1 MGLVSHRV
9 MEVFARPAN
18 GPGRVGSGYRVNE
31 TSVLT
36 AGHVVT
42 GLPVRSPAQVT
53 AGDEGAGRCELR
65 ALGERAWMSGSVL
78 WRDKSADVAVIGL
91 AEDVPPLPPGSPVPR
106 WGRVDGM
113 EPIAVSAIGF
123 PWAQERPDRVREPE
137 QLFGFIAP
145 ATTVKAGLCAVTVLT
160 AGPADRAG
168 GSPWAGMSGAAL
180 FAGPFL
186 VGVVVVDPA
195 RFGTDRVAAAPIAP
209 LLEDAE
215 LAGLLDVSA
224 KVVAGVGPR
233 LRLAVTGETSLA
245 LAPPYWAATSRLGR
259 APAEARLLLPE
270 YGIVPFAGRDGDLD
284 TLQAWCLNGT
294 APPLRL
300 ITGAGGSGKTRLAAE
315 ACVRMTGQGWQ
326 AGFADPKTP
335 GGRPQLEFDRP
346 TLLVID
352 DADLNV
358 PLLADLIRKVS
369 NWPAG
374 TPPVRLLLLARHTT
388 GWWDTLNQRTGHLAD
403 ELADPTLELHDGE
416 LTPADR
422 AEHHTRALTA
432 FGAHLPDPVTP
443 AGPVSL
449 ADPAFANPLL
459 VHMHALL
466 TVCGAQVPT
475 TGDAIRERILDAVL
489 DREREHWAETF
500 PAGVPTGGARTRQ
513 QAVTVATLL
522 APPTEIAAA
531 HAMTIIDEF
540 APDAAAGARAAVAT
554 WLRELYPGSDP
565 SWVAPLRPD
574 LLAEQLLA
582 TCAQLSDLVLA
593 GYASITMPGQ
603 AGQILTELTRAGTR
617 LPVRDALDRLLG
629 DHLPDLLTAA
639 IDAPAGRLP
648 DLLDHAL
655 QLVPQP
661 GLAAPLADQMP
672 HHSVQLAALA
682 ATLTSQQVTHYRAG
696 TIDGQLDADNRL
708 ATSLNNLSLR
718 LADLGRREEALTAI
732 EEAVTIR
739 RQLAQA
745 DPDTF
750 SPGLAMSLGNL
761 AAHLAGLGRR
771 EDALTASQ
779 EATDTYRELARA
791 DRDAHLPGL
800 AMSLGN
806 LAAHLAGLGGERTR

>member
-1 MGLVSHRV
+1 MGFDRHRV
-9 MEVFARPAN
+9 MEVFARPVN
-18 GPGRVGSGYRVNE
+18 GPGRVGSGYRVTE
-31 TSVLT
+31 TAVLT

-78 WRDKSADVAVIGL
+78 WRDESADVALIGL
-91 AEDVPPLPPGSPVPR
+91 AGDVPPLPPGSPVPR

-113 EPIAVSAIGF
+113 EPVAVSAVGF
-123 PWAQERPDRVREPE
+123 PWAQERPDRVRDSE

-160 AGPADRAG
+160 AAPAGRAG

-195 RFGTDRVAAAPIAP
+195 RFGTDRRGGRPDRAAAGRCG
-209 LLEDAE
+209 
-215 LAGLLDVSA
+215 AGRAARCERGTAWPGWGRGCGWRSP
-224 KVVAGVGPR
+224 PR
-233 LRLAVTGETSLA
+233 RRWRWPRRTGRRRRGWAASRRACCCRSTGSCRSPAVT
-245 LAPPYWAATSRLGR
+245 ATLTHC
-259 APAEARLLLPE
+259 E
-270 YGIVPFAGRDGDLD
+270 
-284 TLQAWCLNGT
+284 AWCLNGT
-294 APPLRL
+294 APALRL

-315 ACVRMTGQGWQ
+315 ACVRMAGQGWQ
-326 AGFADPKTP
+326 AGFADPKAP
-335 GGRPQLEFDRP
+335 GGRAQLEFDRP
-346 TLLVID
+346 TLLVVD

-358 PLLADLIRKVS
+358 PLLADLVRAVS
-369 NWPAG
+369 YWPPG

-388 GWWDTLNQRTGHLAD
+388 GWWDTLNQRTGQLAG
-403 ELADPTLELHDGE
+403 ELADPALELHDGE
-416 LTPADR
+416 LTPAGR
-422 AEHHTRALTA
+422 ADHHTRALTA
-432 FGAHLPDPVTP
+432 FAAHLPDPVTP
-443 AGPVSL
+443 AGPVRL

-489 DREREHWAETF
+489 DRERDRWAATF

-531 HAMTIIDEF
+531 QAMTVIDEF

-565 SWVAPLRPD
+565 PWVAPLRPD

-593 GYASITMPGQ
+593 GYASITMPEQ
-603 AGQILTELTRAGTR
+603 AEQMLTELTRAGTR
-617 LPVRDALDRLLG
+617 PPVRGALDRLLD

-648 DLLDHAL
+648 DLLDLAL
-655 QLVPQP
+655 QLAPQP
-661 GLAAPLADQMP
+661 EPGRHARRPDARSTACSSPRWPPPSPASKSP
-672 HHSVQLAALA
+672 S
-682 ATLTSQQVTHYRAG
+682 T
-696 TIDGQLDADNRL
+696 GQARP
-708 ATSLNNLSLR
+708 AESRTPPT
-718 LADLGRREEALTAI
+718 AWPGR
-732 EEAVTIR
+732 
-739 RQLAQA
+739 
-745 DPDTF
+745 
-750 SPGLAMSLGNL
+750 
-761 AAHLAGLGRR
+761 
-771 EDALTASQ
+771 
-779 EATDTYRELARA
+779 
-791 DRDAHLPGL
+791 
-800 AMSLGN
+800 
-806 LAAHLAGLGGERTR
+806 